1 MAIVKYNDLVEEVH
15 GATSPRRIHRKKTF
29 RDARGKIIGKAK
41 SETFDVTH
49 PRNWK
54 RKPAEGDELA
64 NQKSWGKAA
73 FLTQAL
79 LNTDEGYAY
88 LNQRFT
94 NQLPST
100 RGSHPDPL
108 ASFDTHKQTFKRY
121 MRFDAYCRAIIRNLL
136 KITDCNTPQEVLV
149 ALRRHE

>member
-1 MAIVKYNDLVEEVH
+1 MARAEYSPVVTDLR
-15 GATSPRRIHRKKTF
+15 GASAPGKIHRQKIF
-29 RDARGKIIGKAK
+29 RDAKGRIIGSAK
-41 SETFDVTH
+41 NEYFEVEH

-79 LNTDEGYAY
+79 LNTDEGHAY
-88 LNQRFT
+88 LDQRFT

-100 RGSHPDPL
+100 RGSHHDPL
-108 ASFDTHKQTFKRY
+108 ASSDAHTHTYKRY

-136 KITDCNTPQEVLV
+136 KITCCSTPQE
-149 ALRRHE
+149 ALLSLRQHE

>member
-79 LNTDEGYAY
+79 LNTDEGHAY
-88 LNQRFT
+88 LDQRFT

-108 ASFDTHKQTFKRY
+108 ASSDAHTHTYKRY

-136 KITDCNTPQEVLV
+136 KLTCCSTPQE
-149 ALRRHE
+149 ALLSLRQHE